1 MICFSTEKM
10 REPRPRS
17 HRLLLRPVHGGLVTG
32 TGRRTRR
39 RMARG
44 RYKGRELT
52 TEALRERGEPHRN
65 VGGRRGGAVWPG
77 DGETKRR
84 RTKLGGSAIR
94 VGMERADARNGK
106 MVWRR
111 CSRAA
116 FIGWGQWKGGGRG
129 VIRRWLGGA

>member
-1 MICFSTEKM
+1 M
-10 REPRPRS
+10 REPSPRS
-17 HRLLLRPVHGGLVTG
+17 HRLLLRPDHGGLVTR
-32 TGRRTRR
+32 TGRHTRR
-39 RMARG
+39 RVARG
-44 RYKGRELT
+44 RYEGRELAAK
-52 TEALRERGEPHRN
+52 ALRERGEPHRG
-65 VGGRRGGAVWPG
+65 VGGRRGAVWPG

-129 VIRRWLGGA
+129 VIRWWLGGA